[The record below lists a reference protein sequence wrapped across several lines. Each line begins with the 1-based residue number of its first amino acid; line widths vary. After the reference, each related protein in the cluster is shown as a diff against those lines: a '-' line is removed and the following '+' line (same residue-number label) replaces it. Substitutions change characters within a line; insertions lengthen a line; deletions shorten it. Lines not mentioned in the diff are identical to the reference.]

1 MRKIST
7 KAVVQFSGMASF
19 SLLAAGLVAWAAKDL
34 FPDDFRGVLMLASAF
49 VAFYFFTIILFRLQ
63 QRIAPIQRGNIQP
76 GSAEENTAFVYMLHY
91 ILLFNPLIFSRLLPY
106 PVLGILLRALGA
118 KIGKNSFCSGLMMDP
133 QFVQVGNDSLV
144 GNDAM
149 LIAHVIE
156 GDVLAYEPIVI
167 GDNVTI
173 GARAIIMAGVTVEDG
188 AIVGVQSVVVKG
200 SHIKREETWV
210 GCPARCIEKNA
221 R

>member
-7 KAVVQFSGMASF
+7 KAVVEFSGMTGS
-19 SLLAAGLVAWAAKDL
+19 SLLITCLVAWTAKDS
-34 FPDDFRGVLMLASAF
+34 FPIDFRGVLTLASAF
-49 VAFYFFTIILFRLQ
+49 VLFYFLTILLFRLR
-63 QRIAPIQRGNIQP
+63 QRIAPIPYGNIKP
-76 GSAEENTAFVYMLHY
+76 GSAAENTAFVYMLHY
-91 ILLFNPLIFSRLLPY
+91 ILLFNPLIYSRLLPY
-106 PVLGILLRALGA
+106 PVLGGLLRALGA
-118 KIGKNSFCSGLMMDP
+118 KIGANSFCSGLMMDP
-133 QFVQVGNDSLV
+133 QFVQIGNNSLV

-173 GARAIIMAGVTVEDG
+173 GARAIIMAGVTVDDG
-188 AIVGVQSVVVKG
+188 AIIGVQSVVSKG
-200 SHIKREETWV
+200 SHIKRNETWV
-210 GCPARCIEKNA
+210 GCQARCI